1 MSTGAR
7 NTQAIRFLGQVLQN
21 PAQVGSVTP
30 SSRHLTRAMVAGVPV
45 SSAGLVV
52 EYGPGTG
59 ALTRVLADALP
70 GTGRLVAM
78 ETNPAFCLFL
88 ARHFPLVRVIGDEAA
103 NAHLHLGAE
112 LGTADAVFSGL
123 PSSLMTPADLAATVR
138 ATDLL
143 LRPGGHFRAFL
154 YHHTYWLPKMTFLR
168 RLLQRRF
175 RQVDVVAVWAN
186 FPPAMVLRCIK

>member
-30 SSRHLTRAMVAGVPV
+30 SSRHLARAMVAGVPM
-45 SSAGLVV
+45 STAGLVV

-59 ALTRVLADALP
+59 ALTRVLADHLP
-70 GTGRLVAM
+70 ATGRLVAM
-78 ETNPAFCLFL
+78 ETNPSFCLFL
-88 ARHFPLVRVIGDEAA
+88 ARHFPQIRVIEDDAA
-103 NAHLHLGAE
+103 NAHIHLAGE
-112 LGTADAVFSGL
+112 LGTADAIFSGL
-123 PSSLMTPADLAATVR
+123 PSSLMSPAQLAATVQ

-168 RLLQRRF
+168 RLLQRKF
-175 RQVDVVAVWAN
+175 RRVDVVAVWAN